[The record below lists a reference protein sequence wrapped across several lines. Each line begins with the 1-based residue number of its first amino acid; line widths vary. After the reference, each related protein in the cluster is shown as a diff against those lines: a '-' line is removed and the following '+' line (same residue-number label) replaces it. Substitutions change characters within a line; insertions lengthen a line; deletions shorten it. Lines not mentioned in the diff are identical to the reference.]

1 MVTTDQFVNMPKWKQ
16 EAIADR
22 VAACKQTLGH
32 KYTFADLMIRT
43 KDKRLVPF
51 VPNKV
56 QVMWLDEL
64 HDKHPE
70 FDWRHHKYNIRNCKE
85 DILKARQ
92 QGLST
97 VILVLIFLD
106 TLNNPRTQ
114 TIIITDNG
122 ERSEMLF
129 KIIHRFWAHLPP
141 HKQPKKKY
149 SSKRELEFTDL
160 DSVIYVGTA
169 GQGTVGRGG
178 TINNVLMSERA
189 YWANGD
195 DVEDGL
201 MESVPAGGNVF
212 RETTA
217 NGLNEYYNERQLQH
231 RHDGSSNFEPR
242 FYGWYLSPEYRLPAP
257 PDFVRIEEEI
267 EFCKNYPTKRERER
281 WRIGDIDNDQLEW
294 QRRKKVD
301 RKEMYDV
308 EYPYC
313 EDVAFASS
321 GNPYFDRASLMQ
333 RSKELHSG
341 EFEPIPN
348 VVLSKDY
355 IELRNAIA
363 TGNLQIWE
371 TPNDQYDYIVTN
383 DPSGGLTDRGERDF
397 CSSDVICVQTWE
409 QVAHLHGMWE
419 PRQMSSLLAE
429 LGWLYNTALLGVH
442 RKNHGG
448 TVLGHLIHDEKYPQ
462 QIGRGGSGI
471 YYMDPFQVYDK
482 VAPSNSDTMLPG
494 FDETHSSKLKML
506 DYLAEAITDTPGI
519 TINSKR
525 SVKECLSFVHLPGS
539 KAGGEAGSHDDCVSS
554 LALGAL
560 LLNLRFERKRKTRE
574 LLAAMEKQEPSTAWS
589 GYDRR

>member
-1 MVTTDQFVNMPKWKQ
+1 MPKWKQ

-22 VAACKQTLGH
+22 VAACKQTLGY

-43 KDKRLVPF
+43 KDKRLIPF
-51 VPNKV
+51 VPNEV
-56 QVMWLDEL
+56 QRIWLDDL
-64 HDKHPE
+64 HRRHPA
-70 FDWRHHKYNIRNCKE
+70 FDWRNGKYDLRGCKE

-92 QGLST
+92 QGMST

-106 TLNNPRTQ
+106 TLNNPLTQ
-114 TIIITDNG
+114 SIIIADTG
-122 ERSEMLF
+122 ERAEMLF
-129 KIIHRFWAHLPP
+129 KIIHRFWENLPRE
-141 HKQPKKKY
+141 KRPKKKY

-178 TINNVLMSERA
+178 TINNVHCSEFA
-189 YWANGD
+189 YWPNAEE
-195 DVEDGL
+195 VEQGL
-201 MESVPAGGNVF
+201 LESVPKSGNVF

-217 NGLNEYYNERQLQH
+217 NGLNYYYNERQAEH
-231 RHDGSSNFEPR
+231 RGESPFTPQ
-242 FYGWYLSPEYRLPAP
+242 FFGWNLTSEYRSKAPDDLMLTAEEMDLVLKYKLDYDQIQWRREKAKSLKDKLP
-257 PDFVRIEEEI
+257 
-267 EFCKNYPTKRERER
+267 
-281 WRIGDIDNDQLEW
+281 
-294 QRRKKVD
+294 
-301 RKEMYDV
+301 V
-308 EYPYC
+308 EYPIS
-313 EDVAFASS
+313 EDEAFTTS
-321 GNPYFDRASLMQ
+321 GNPYFDRAALMQ

-348 VVLSKDY
+348 IVLSKDY
-355 IELRNAIA
+355 KELRNAIA

-371 TPNDQYDYIVTN
+371 TPKDEYDYIVTN
-383 DPSGGLTDRGERDF
+383 DPSGGLTDRGDRDF

-419 PRQMSSLLAE
+419 PRAMSSLLAE

-471 YYMDPFQVYDK
+471 YYMDPYQVYDK
-482 VAPSNSDTMLPG
+482 VAPSNSDATLPG